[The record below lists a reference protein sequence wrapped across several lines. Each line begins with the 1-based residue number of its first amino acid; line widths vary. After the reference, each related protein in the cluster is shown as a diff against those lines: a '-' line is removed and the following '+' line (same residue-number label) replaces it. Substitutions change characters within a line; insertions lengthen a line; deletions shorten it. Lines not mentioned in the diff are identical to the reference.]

1 MIGRIKDKLQ
11 KNPIIAVVGIV
22 LIVLLICLLSVGRV
36 SGKIVSI
43 DSYMVS
49 GASFSNPSSKDGSD
63 TYRGTIISHEQIDSI
78 NLGHGYVLYL
88 APHDEPDKARYLTV
102 TLENFWGAKKTVD
115 ITHSPSYDDLFFGRS
130 ALLDGV
136 SSNGF
141 YLTYRVGNHVV
152 FKVKN
157 GVVEKTLLNI
167 NPQNFDVVLMSV
179 WAVTVVIA
187 VIYALFIPKN
197 KNQKLIIILF
207 ASACIVLGVIV
218 SITFFPEVS
227 IIKSVIKSPLNYICY
242 VVTTVVGWI
251 MVYRFISAKTTTSTK
266 KRLWC
271 LLLFPIVS
279 IIFWVMVGL
288 ISSLVGGSV
297 ADSAE
302 VQTGETAELI
312 VKLILA
318 LLWIIAVIG
327 TTAFLLC
334 VPRES
339 KLRKKVSL
347 IVLSAT
353 GIGAA
358 NIFKLYGILSK
369 FIFDPLKY
377 CMTVLIL
384 LVFMAVLWASVYERS
399 KRDNVR
405 SDKKNI

>member
-49 GASFSNPSSKDGSD
+49 GASFSNPSASVGSD
-63 TYRGTIISHEQIDSI
+63 TNRGTIISHEQIDSI

-115 ITHSPSYDDLFFGRS
+115 ITHSPSYDTLLGGS
-130 ALLDGV
+130 ALLDGE
-136 SSNGF
+136 SGHCG
-141 YLTYRVGNHVV
+141 YLSYDVGNHVV

-187 VIYALFIPKN
+187 IIYALFIPKN

-251 MVYRFISAKTTTSTK
+251 MVYRFISAKTNDKRK

-288 ISSLVGGSV
+288 ISSLVGGPV

-302 VQTGETAELI
+302 VQRGETAELI
-312 VKLILA
+312 VKLILT

-399 KRDNVR
+399 KHDNVR
-405 SDKKNI
+405 SDK

>member
-49 GASFSNPSSKDGSD
+49 GASFSNHSSNVGSD
-63 TYRGTIISHEQIDSI
+63 TNRGTIISHEQIDSI

-115 ITHSPSYDDLFFGRS
+115 ITHSPSYDALLGGS
-130 ALLDGV
+130 ALLDGE
-136 SSNGF
+136 SGHCG
-141 YLTYRVGNHVV
+141 YLSYDVGNHVV

-187 VIYALFIPKN
+187 IIYALFIPKN

-288 ISSLVGGSV
+288 ISSFVGGSV

-318 LLWIIAVIG
+318 LLWLIAVIG

-339 KLRKKVSL
+339 ELRKKVSL

-353 GIGAA
+353 GLGAVI
-358 NIFKLYGILSK
+358 IFPLYGILSK
-369 FIFDPLKY
+369 VICNPLKY

-384 LVFMAVLWASVYERS
+384 LVFMAVLWTSVYERS

-405 SDKKNI
+405 SDKQNI